1 MLDSSALVVSA
12 SEAPAQ
18 PNVFGFEHDA
28 HECTGTDTYTDAH
41 THAHA
46 QSSNLKPEKK
56 PSILA
61 HLERLSKFTFKSDC

>member
-18 PNVFGFEHDA
+18 PNVFGFEHDAHDA

-46 QSSNLKPEKK
+46 QSSNLKPENFQ
-56 PSILA
+56 
-61 HLERLSKFTFKSDC
+61 EYCTFGGIVKVHI